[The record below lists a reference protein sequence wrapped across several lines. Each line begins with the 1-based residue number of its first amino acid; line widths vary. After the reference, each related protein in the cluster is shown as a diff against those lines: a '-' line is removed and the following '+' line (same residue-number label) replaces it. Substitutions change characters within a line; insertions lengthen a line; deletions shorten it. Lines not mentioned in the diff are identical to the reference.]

1 MLGEHGGNA
10 ASKPRRCGGR
20 DVSYWGEMRGNWRV
34 LLAASLGSG
43 TSLPLF
49 AYTNSAFAPHLIR
62 EFGWSRAQFALI
74 GIATL
79 STLLVLPIVGRLT
92 DRIGVRRVALLGTV
106 LVPLCFVAYALQNGD
121 FAWYAAVFT
130 LVLAVGSLT
139 SPLVYTR
146 LVAQSFERA
155 TGLALTVINC
165 FPAALAIVLVP
176 LLNGWIERFG
186 WRSAYVALGALTLAG
201 GLGALALIP
210 RGQSRV
216 RQGSETMPE
225 GVPTA
230 DPLTPTARQ
239 DYRTIL
245 SSGVFWI
252 VLLGMFLCLLQTP
265 LHSTQMNLMLVDNGI
280 SAQSAANIVPLYA
293 FGTIVGRIACGLALD
308 RYPTPPV
315 TALSM
320 ILPALGFA
328 LLGSSLDSLTV
339 IGAAMFLVGLSIGA
353 ESDLISFLV
362 ARYFKVRIY
371 ATTLSLLYCASFL
384 ASALGAL
391 GISWSLSASGS
402 FSPYLYFVAG
412 TVAVG
417 SLLFLIL
424 PWERDRPRIG

>member
-1 MLGEHGGNA
+1 M
-10 ASKPRRCGGR
+10 
-20 DVSYWGEMRGNWRV
+20 SYWGEMRGNWRV

-79 STLLVLPIVGRLT
+79 STLLVLPVVGRLT
-92 DRIGVRRVALLGTV
+92 DRIGVRRVALLGTL
-106 LVPLCFVAYALQNGD
+106 LVPLCFVAYAMQNGD
-121 FAWYAAVFT
+121 FAWYATVFT
-130 LVLAVGSLT
+130 LVLAVASLT

-146 LVAQSFERA
+146 LVAERFERA

-176 LLNGWIERFG
+176 LLNAWIERFG
-186 WRSAYVALGALTLAG
+186 WRSAYLALGVLTLAG
-201 GLGALALIP
+201 GLSALALIP
-210 RGQSRV
+210 RGQERLRPGAAAPIEEPAV
-216 RQGSETMPE
+216 DNPA
-225 GVPTA
+225 TA
-230 DPLTPTARQ
+230 TARQ
-239 DYRTIL
+239 DYRAIL

-252 VLLGMFLCLLQTP
+252 VVLGMFLCLLQTP
-265 LHSTQMNLMLVDNGI
+265 LHSSQMNLMLVDNGI
-280 SAQSAANIVPLYA
+280 SAQAAANIVPLYA

-320 ILPALGFA
+320 ILPAIGFA
-328 LLGSSLDSLTV
+328 LLGSTLDSLTV

-371 ATTLSLLYCASFL
+371 ATTLSLLYCTSFL
-384 ASALGAL
+384 ASALGAI
-391 GISWSLSASGS
+391 GISWSLARSGS
-402 FSPYLYFVAG
+402 FSPYLFFVAG
-412 TVAVG
+412 AVGLG
-417 SLLFLIL
+417 SLLFLLL
-424 PWERDRPRIG
+424 PWQRDRPRIG